1 MDFLQRTPFFRL
13 LLPLVAG
20 IVLYQYFPLLPTWL
34 IIAAFIVS
42 IGIFIISFLIRDAG
56 KQYAFRWLFGC
67 GVALFLVTLAFVLT
81 TGQGRK
87 SDFDHFGQRTVF
99 RVELTNAPVE
109 KAKSYMCEVKLLQI
123 LDSTEWKATKGT
135 AIVYLQ
141 KDSVAAGLLYG
152 DRLLVETEF
161 SPPERALNPNG
172 FDYGAYLKRQGIGAT
187 SYVSSER
194 WKKTDSNDS
203 FSIFRLADICQNYL
217 LKIYRKFGIE
227 GDEFAV
233 LAALT
238 LGYTDALH
246 PDLRQSYSAT
256 GAVHI
261 LAVSGLH
268 VGIVYAAI
276 AFLLGFIGRTHRQR
290 ILKSILIIL
299 FLWTYA
305 FITGLSPSVMRS
317 AFMFSFVAFATCLER
332 RSQIFN
338 TIFMSAFFMLFINPN
353 FLFSI
358 GFQLSYSAVL
368 SIIVFT
374 VPASKVM
381 KTKNKA
387 AHWCW
392 DLFMVSFAAQLGTA
406 PFILYYFHQFPV
418 YFLLTNFVAI
428 PLSTVVIYSAIALLG
443 TSFIPFV
450 STVVAFVLKWLLVA
464 LNSSIVFIQHL
475 PASLAFIAI
484 DSVQMWLLVLMIFMF
499 TAYFFTKQ
507 YRMIFIGLSAFLL
520 VCVLNLHAHYQTLT
534 SQKMVIY
541 AGQSH
546 THVSFINGYT
556 NYVFT
561 TDSLEIERIA
571 TSFWQNN
578 KLSAPLYNKIDESW
592 FADGFANFG
601 NKRILILTDN
611 FLKGK
616 TTSSPIELDYLI
628 IGQNVKPNM
637 PQLLQCVIPQC
648 VVIDKGTTKWYSNH
662 IRETCEEKNIVCY
675 EVGEEGAFVL
685 KVSH

>member
-20 IVLYQYFPLLPTWL
+20 IVLYQYFPFLPVWL
-34 IIAAFIVS
+34 IITIFAVS
-42 IGIFIISFLIRDAG
+42 IGIFITSFLIRDAG
-56 KQYAFRWLFGC
+56 KQYSFRWLFGC
-67 GVALFLVTLAFVLT
+67 GVVLFLIALAFALT
-81 TGQGRK
+81 AKQDSK
-87 SDFDHFGQRTVF
+87 SNFEHFGQRTVF
-99 RVELTNAPVE
+99 RVELASAPVE
-109 KAKSYMCEVKLLQI
+109 KANSYMCEVELLQI
-123 LDSTEWKATKGT
+123 LDSTEWKTASGT
-135 AIVYLQ
+135 AIIYLQ
-141 KDSVAAGLLYG
+141 KDSVAAKLLYG
-152 DRLLVETEF
+152 DRLLIETEF

-194 WKKTDSNDS
+194 WQKTDFNDS

-217 LKIYRKFGIE
+217 LNIYREFGIE

-238 LGYTDALH
+238 LGYTEALQ

-290 ILKSILIIL
+290 IFKSILIIL

-338 TIFMSAFFMLFINPN
+338 TIFMSAFFMLLINPN
-353 FLFSI
+353 FLFAI

-428 PLSTVVIYSAIALLG
+428 PLSTVVIYSAIALLS
-443 TSFIPFV
+443 TSFIPIV

-464 LNSSIVFIQHL
+464 LNGSIVFIQHL

-484 DSVQMWLLVLMIFMF
+484 DSIQMWLLVLMIFMF
-499 TAYFFTKQ
+499 TAYYFTKQ
-507 YRMIFIGLSAFLL
+507 YHMIFIGLSAFLL
-520 VCVLNLHAHYQTLT
+520 ICVLNLHTHYQTLT
-534 SQKMVIY
+534 SKKIIVY
-541 AGQSH
+541 AGQNH
-546 THVSFINGYT
+546 THVSFIDGYI
-556 NYVFT
+556 NHVFT

-571 TSFWQNN
+571 TAFWQNN
-578 KLSAPLYNKIDESW
+578 KLSAPLYNKSDAPYFS
-592 FADGFANFG
+592 DGFARFASN
-601 NKRILILTDN
+601 RILILTDN
-611 FLKGK
+611 FLKGQ

-628 IGQNVKPNM
+628 IGQDAKPNM
-637 PQLLQCVIPQC
+637 KQLLQCVKPLHII
-648 VVIDKGTTKWYSNH
+648 IDKGTTKWYSDH
-662 IRETCEEKNIVCY
+662 IKEACKENDITCYAVAD
-675 EVGEEGAFVL
+675 EGAFVL
-685 KVSH
+685 RMNE

>member
-1 MDFLQRTPFFRL
+1 MNFLQRTPFFRL

-20 IVLYQYFPLLPTWL
+20 IVLYTYFSPLSLWL
-34 IIAAFIVS
+34 IVAIFAVS
-42 IGIFIISFLIRDAG
+42 IGIFIASFLIRDTN
-56 KQYAFRWLFGC
+56 KQYAFRWLFGS
-67 GVALFLVTLAFVLT
+67 GVALFLVALAFVLT
-81 TGQGRK
+81 AKQDSK
-87 SDFDHFGQRTVF
+87 SNFDYFGQRTVF
-99 RVELTNAPVE
+99 RVELTSAPVE
-109 KAKSYMCEVKLLQI
+109 KANSYMCEVELLQI
-123 LDSTEWKATKGT
+123 IDSTEWKTASGT
-135 AIVYLQ
+135 AIIYLQ
-141 KDSVAAGLLYG
+141 KDSIAANLLYG
-152 DRLLVETEF
+152 DRLLIETEF

-194 WKKTDSNDS
+194 WQKTDFNDS

-217 LKIYRKFGIE
+217 LNIYREFGIK

-276 AFLLGFIGRTHRQR
+276 AFLLGFIGKTRRQR
-290 ILKSILIIL
+290 ILKSILVIL
-299 FLWTYA
+299 FLWAYA

-338 TIFMSAFFMLFINPN
+338 TIFMSAFFMLLINPN

-387 AHWCW
+387 VHWCW

-450 STVVAFVLKWLLVA
+450 SMVVAFVLKWLLVA

-475 PASLAFIAI
+475 PSSLAFIAI
-484 DSVQMWLLVLMIFMF
+484 DSTQMWLLVLMIFMF
-499 TAYFFTKQ
+499 TAYYFTKR
-507 YRMIFIGLSAFLL
+507 YHMIFIGLSAFLL
-520 VCVLNLHAHYQTLT
+520 VCALNLHTHYQTLV
-534 SQKMVIY
+534 SKKMVVY
-541 AGQSH
+541 AGQNH
-546 THVSFINGYT
+546 THVSFIDGYK
-556 NYVFT
+556 NFVYT
-561 TDSLEIERIA
+561 TDSMEIERIA
-571 TSFWQNN
+571 TAFWQNN
-578 KLSAPLYNKIDESW
+578 KLSAPLYNKDDTPYFS
-592 FADGFANFG
+592 DGFAYFA

-628 IGQNVKPNM
+628 IGQDAKPNM
-637 PQLLQCVIPQC
+637 PQLLQCVQPQH

-662 IRETCEEKNIVCY
+662 IKETCEENDIVCY
-675 EVGEEGAFVL
+675 EVGEKGAFVL
-685 KVSH
+685 KIFP